1 MSLQESLSV
10 DLVLNA
16 AKRPVEACFQILRV
30 RFLWSPIKTLFDLS
44 KFIQGLE
51 RLRGY
56 EKGHAVPSKA
66 SAAPSTHQMA
76 YNCSNYNLRTSE
88 TLFWPLWVPALV
100 CTHAHIYIIKNKS
113 I

>member
-30 RFLWSPIKTLFDLS
+30 CFLSIKTLFDLS

-51 RLRGY
+51 RLSGY
-56 EKGHAVPSKA
+56 EKGHAVPSEA

-88 TLFWPLWVPALV
+88 TLFRPLWAPALV